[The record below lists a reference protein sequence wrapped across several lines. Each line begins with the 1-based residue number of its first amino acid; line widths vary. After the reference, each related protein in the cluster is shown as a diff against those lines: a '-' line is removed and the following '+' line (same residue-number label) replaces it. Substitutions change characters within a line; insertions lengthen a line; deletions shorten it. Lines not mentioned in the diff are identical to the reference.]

1 MPSAQILH
9 KMELSA
15 LLVGLLSLCLEIGY
29 ARAQPIDLPFALF
42 TAGPEG
48 GFDSSGSVPA
58 VEIAEEQIL
67 ISGTILNGYRLRHT
81 AVQETRVSLN
91 AE

>member
-1 MPSAQILH
+1 MSHKTRPSIIIFLSLFYSGIAQIDLH
-9 KMELSA
+9 
-15 LLVGLLSLCLEIGY
+15 Y
-29 ARAQPIDLPFALF
+29 AYF

-67 ISGTILNGYRLRHT
+67 RSGTILNGYKLRHT
-81 AVQETRVSLN
+81 AVQDTQVQNVTLKV
-91 AE
+91 